1 MSEVNNA
8 IEELLRA
15 IKRSQEYVEYRYQLD
30 KINMQPELRRQVDT
44 FRNENFELQNNTPE
58 EELLQKMEQFEEKY
72 QTLRENPLVNDFLA
86 AELAFCRKMQD
97 VNLRIT
103 AGLQFE

>member
-15 IKRSQEYVEYRYQLD
+15 IKQSQEYVEYRYQLD